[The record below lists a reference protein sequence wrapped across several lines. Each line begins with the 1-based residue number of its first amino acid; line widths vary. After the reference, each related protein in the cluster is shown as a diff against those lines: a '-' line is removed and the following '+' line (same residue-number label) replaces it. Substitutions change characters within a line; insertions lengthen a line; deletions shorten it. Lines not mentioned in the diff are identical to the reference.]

1 MLNLGETL
9 CYGGGPGGLRGPIDP
24 WKMMIRKQNQRIP
37 QKGVPLYQQ
46 IASWLREDIDSEVYP
61 VGSLLPPV
69 PELAKMFGVGKHTV
83 GKALEQLKNGGVISI
98 RRRGG
103 TRVEATLA
111 TTSPYVI
118 QAFDAI
124 TQYSN
129 TAKLTITDK
138 NLIVARKDVAELLQ
152 CPSAQEWLHIEG
164 YRSSDGP
171 EQVVGYT
178 QVFINRAFPK
188 IYERVNKNTIIIF
201 KMFQEIYNES
211 IVEVRQEMRTILI
224 RDKAADVLK
233 VPDGTI
239 GMRYITRFYSA
250 KGEQLEVTVN
260 IHPLDKLNFAQH
272 IVYPRPI
279 GDPATSLDGM

>member
-1 MLNLGETL
+1 MAQKPN
-9 CYGGGPGGLRGPIDP
+9 R
-24 WKMMIRKQNQRIP
+24 QRIA

-46 IASWLREDIDSEVYP
+46 IASWLREDIDSELYP

-69 PELAKMFGVGKHTV
+69 PELAEAFGVGKHTV

-111 TTSPYVI
+111 MTSPYVV
-118 QAFDAI
+118 QAFDSI

-129 TAKLTITDK
+129 MAKLKITGK

-164 YRSSDGP
+164 YRSSDDP
-171 EQVVGYT
+171 EEVVGYT
-178 QVFINRAFPK
+178 QVFINRSFPK
-188 IYERVNKNTIIIF
+188 IYERVNKNTLIIF
-201 KMFQEIYNES
+201 KMFQEIYDES
-211 IVEVRQEMRTILI
+211 IVEVRQEMRTVLI
-224 RDKAADVLK
+224 RDKAATVLK
-233 VPDGTI
+233 VPEGTL

-260 IHPLDKLNFAQH
+260 IHPIDKLNFAQH
-272 IVYPRPI
+272 VVYPRPI
-279 GDPATSLDGM
+279 QGANRSPDAG